1 MRYLCRLQKLLTI
14 LFFLIIGGAG
24 SSTVQAGSALF
35 VTAEP
40 ILKKIDA
47 KAGSLSLPGPV
58 AEPVELL
65 TYTLLAKQRLTVCG
79 LTALPP
85 AAAAKNRVLSIIPV
99 EQAPGE
105 YAVSHHLRCLYPFY
119 AFW

>member
-1 MRYLCRLQKLLTI
+1 LHYLCRLQKLLTI

-24 SSTVQAGSALF
+24 LSTAQAGSVLF
-35 VTAEP
+35 DTGEP
-40 ILKKIDA
+40 TLKKIDA

-65 TYTLLAKQRLTVCG
+65 TYTLLAKHRLTASG
-79 LTALPP
+79 LTALTP
-85 AAAAKNRVLSIIPV
+85 AVAAKSRVPSTIPV